1 MNLNKAFIIGRLTRD
16 PERRQL
22 PSGQTVINFGLA
34 TNRYY
39 TTQQGEKRE
48 DTEFHNIVVFGKM
61 AETIVTYS
69 KKGSELF
76 IEGRIQTRSWDDTT
90 TGQKK
95 YRTEIVAERMQ
106 LGQRPAGAS
115 SGGGNFNSPTP
126 DFASSPAPQMPN
138 PALKN
143 NQQPTTTVSEEDI
156 PVIQEES
163 PTPAPQ
169 PEKTSENPETNK
181 EPVATANETPKN
193 PFEKPTDEIDVKDIP
208 F

>member
-22 PSGQTVINFGLA
+22 PSGGSVVNFGMA

-61 AETIVTYS
+61 AETIATYS
-69 KKGSELF
+69 KKGSELY
-76 IEGRIQTRSWDDTT
+76 IEGRIQTSSWDDKTS
-90 TGQKK
+90 GQKK
-95 YRTEIVAERMQ
+95 YKTEIVAERMQ
-106 LGQRPAGAS
+106 LGARPSGQS
-115 SGGGNFNSPTP
+115 QGQGGGGFSTPTP
-126 DFASSPAPQMPN
+126 AFASSPAPQMPN
-138 PALKN
+138 PRSQK

-156 PVIQEES
+156 PVIQEE
-163 PTPAPQ
+163 PVTPAPEPEQ
-169 PEKTSENPETNK
+169 APEKTPEPTTEANQ
-181 EPVATANETPKN
+181 ATEN
-193 PFEKPTDEIDVKDIP
+193 PFEKPSDEIDVKDIP

>member
-22 PSGQTVINFGLA
+22 PSGGSVVNFGMA

-61 AETIVTYS
+61 AETIATYS
-69 KKGSELF
+69 KKGSELY

-90 TGQKK
+90 SGQKK
-95 YRTEIVAERMQ
+95 YRTEVVAERMQ
-106 LGQRPAGAS
+106 LGARPSGA
-115 SGGGNFNSPTP
+115 SGGGGGFSPAP
-126 DFASSPAPQMPN
+126 AFASSPAPQMPN
-138 PALKN
+138 PALQNK
-143 NQQPTTTVSEEDI
+143 QQPMTTVSEEDI
-156 PVIQEES
+156 PVIQEETPE
-163 PTPAPQ
+163 PTPKAQ
-169 PEKTSENPETNK
+169 PEATEASSEPTN
-181 EPVATANETPKN
+181 TANQVPN
-193 PFEKPTDEIDVKDIP
+193 SPFEKPADEIDVKDIP